1 MSFVRYEEY
10 SPVERPGYQEELDEV
25 VRNVAQRT
33 RESYERQGVGRAIRT
48 AHGKSYGLVKA
59 TVTVGALRPEY
70 AQGIFAE
77 PGTYDAIVRY
87 SNGLGHLRADSLLG
101 AACGMGI
108 KMFGVPGASLL
119 TDEAHAT
126 TFDLNLINNRT
137 FFANT
142 VHDYL
147 AIEPLFAQLP
157 DALVNPATRKQWLGD
172 FLTRQGTLRTPEE
185 WLWDELFAMMSF
197 TAVPRQNLL
206 SYTYN
211 SMGAF
216 RYGAYIAKVRSVPT
230 PESLEGIEHG
240 EVDVQSDG
248 EAFRN
253 TLVGEAGARDHS
265 FDLQVQLNTDLGRMP
280 VDNTSVEWPE
290 SLSPWVTVAR
300 IDIPRQDISGEEN
313 LDAADGTSITPWRS
327 REEHR
332 PIGEIQRVREEV
344 YRRSSIERH
353 RINGQPR
360 KEPAASAELLG

>member
-1 MSFVRYEEY
+1 MDFVKFEAYQ
-10 SPVERPGYQEELDEV
+10 PIERPGYEEELAEV
-25 VRNVAQRT
+25 VRNVGQRT
-33 RESYERQGVGRAIRT
+33 RDSVRTEGVGRAVRT

-59 TVTVGALRPEY
+59 TVRILEAPRAY
-70 AQGIFAE
+70 AQGIFAQ
-77 PGTYDAIVRY
+77 PGSFDAVVRY

-108 KMFGVPGASLL
+108 KMFGVPGRSLL
-119 TDEAHAT
+119 HDEAEAT
-126 TFDLNLINNRT
+126 TFDLNLINNRV

-147 AIEPLFAQLP
+147 MIEPLFAQLP
-157 DALVNPATRKQWLGD
+157 DALLNPATRRQWLAD
-172 FLTRQGTLRTPEE
+172 FLTRQGTLERDQ

-197 TAVPRQNLL
+197 TQVPRKNLL

-216 RYGAYIAKVRSVPT
+216 RHGDYIAKIRTAPT
-230 PESLEGIEHG
+230 QQSLAGLAHG
-240 EVDVQSDG
+240 DVDVLADG

-253 TLVGEAGARDHS
+253 TLVTEAGERDHA
-265 FDLQVQLNTDLGRMP
+265 FDLQVQLNVDLERMP

-290 SLSPWVTVAR
+290 QLSPWVTVAR
-300 IDIPRQDISGEEN
+300 VDIPRQDISRADN
-313 LDAADGTSITPWRS
+313 LSAADSTSITPWRS

-332 PIGEIQRVREEV
+332 PIGEIMRVREEV

-353 RINGQPR
+353 GINGQR
-360 KEPAASAELLG
+360 RQEPATSAELLG